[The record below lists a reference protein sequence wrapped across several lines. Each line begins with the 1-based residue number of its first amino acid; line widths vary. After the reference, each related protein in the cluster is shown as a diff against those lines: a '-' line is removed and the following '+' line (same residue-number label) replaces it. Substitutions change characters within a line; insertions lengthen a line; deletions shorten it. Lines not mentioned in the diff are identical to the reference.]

1 MYAIDFAYVSKR
13 NILLVDK
20 CSSNPCANGAICVDD
35 VNAYICAC
43 GAGYTGAHCEAGEC
57 LGLQSSTSIS

>member
-1 MYAIDFAYVSKR
+1 M
-13 NILLVDK
+13 
-20 CSSNPCANGAICVDD
+20 NGAICVDD

-57 LGLQSSTSIS
+57 LGLQTSTSISRDSLTKSHM